1 MMQEGRHSHYTA
13 TYVTRH
19 VETNYTCKPQAH
31 EIFTLIQIGSEGI
44 TGEENEHHSTST
56 LLLRFTVFSFSF
68 RASRGFVV
76 YEVAE

>member
-44 TGEENEHHSTST
+44 TGEENEHHHLHSPVA
-56 LLLRFTVFSFSF
+56 FHCVFLFVPSVSGV
-68 RASRGFVV
+68 RGV
-76 YEVAE
+76 